1 MIGIDSPAP
10 GMKCLWATEEDTMT
24 IYDQLRKPPFN
35 LDDSATAWVSDT
47 YASLDLDDKVG
58 QLFTLI
64 MMGTDEAEFERIGSL
79 RPGGV
84 TRFFTPDLDFE
95 RRTISSLVARSKV
108 PPVISADLEGSRHSF
123 AFGTPVLG
131 QLGLAAV
138 DDVEATYK
146 SSEILA
152 REGRAMGVRWS
163 FTPVI
168 DANVAFRSPI
178 VGTRSYGSDV
188 DRIERH
194 AVAHVRGLQDNGI
207 AATAKHWPGEGY
219 DDRDQHLVTTINP
232 LSMEEWKKVFG
243 RLYEKLIGEGV
254 MSVMSAHISLPAY
267 IRSKLPDAG
276 LEAFRPASVSKLLNI
291 DLLRGELGFNGL
303 IVSDATPMGGL
314 SAWGHHSDTMP
325 ELIANGCDMILFS
338 DAPEDDMAS
347 VKAAIESGRIS
358 AERLE
363 ESVLR
368 ILALKAHLKLF
379 QPSDVLPDAAEARRV
394 LAHPDSVAASK
405 DTIARSPT
413 LVKDVDGIF
422 PLDPAKT
429 RRILLVDGGI
439 IHPLVPRPL
448 QFVLPD
454 LLRRE
459 GFEVTSDRPDIVP
472 GPDDFDLVL
481 YTLGDESLLVRGRIF
496 IDWHKMGGGGLFKA
510 MYRPWTNIP
519 SVMISFGHPYH
530 LYDAPRIPAY
540 INAYSTMD
548 SVQEAVVECMLG
560 RKPFVGTSPVD
571 PFCGLEDARY

>member
-1 MIGIDSPAP
+1 
-10 GMKCLWATEEDTMT
+10 MT

-35 LDDSATAWVSDT
+35 LDDTAVAWVRDT

-64 MMGTDEAEFERIGSL
+64 MMGTDAAEFDKIASL

-95 RRTISSLVARSKV
+95 RATISNLVAKAKV

-168 DANVAFRSPI
+168 DVNAAFRSPI

-232 LSMEEWKKVFG
+232 LSIDEWRKVFG
-243 RLYEKLIGEGV
+243 RLYEKLISEGV
-254 MSVMSAHISLPAY
+254 VSIMSAHIALPAY
-267 IRSKLPDAG
+267 IRSKMPDAG

-325 ELIANGCDMILFS
+325 ELIASGCDMILFS
-338 DAPEDDMAS
+338 DAPGDDMAS
-347 VKAAIESGRIS
+347 VKAAIETGRIS

-379 QPSDVLPDAAEARRV
+379 KPADVLPEIEETRRTM
-394 LAHPDSVAASK
+394 AHPDSVAASK
-405 DTIARSPT
+405 DIIARSPT

-422 PLDPAKT
+422 PLDPAVTK
-429 RRILLVDGGI
+429 RILLVDGGI
-439 IHPLVPRPL
+439 VHPLVPRPL

-454 LLRRE
+454 LLAKE
-459 GFEVTSDRPDIVP
+459 GFEVTLDRPDIVP
-472 GPDDFDLVL
+472 SPEDFDLVL
-481 YTLGDESLLVRGRIF
+481 YALGDESLLVRGRIF
-496 IDWHKMGGGGLFKA
+496 VDWHKMGGGGLFKA

-530 LYDAPRIPAY
+530 LYDAPRVPAY

-548 SVQEAVVECMLG
+548 SVQEAVVDCMLG
-560 RKPFVGTSPVD
+560 RKPFAGTNPVD

>member
-1 MIGIDSPAP
+1 
-10 GMKCLWATEEDTMT
+10 MT

-35 LDDSATAWVSDT
+35 LDDAALDWVRTT

-64 MMGTDEAEFERIGSL
+64 MMGTDEAEFERIGRL

-95 RRTISSLVARSKV
+95 RRVISGLVEKSKV
-108 PPVISADLEGSRHSF
+108 APVISADLEGSRHSF

-168 DANVAFRSPI
+168 DVNAAFRSPI

-188 DRIERH
+188 DKIERH
-194 AVAHVRGLQDNGI
+194 AVAHVKGLQDNGI
-207 AATAKHWPGEGY
+207 AATAKHWPGEGF

-232 LSMEEWKKVFG
+232 LSIDEWKTIFG
-243 RLYEKLIGEGV
+243 RLYSRLIAEGV
-254 MSVMSAHISLPAY
+254 VSVMSAHISLPAY
-267 IRSKLPDAG
+267 IRSKVPDAG
-276 LEAFRPASVSKLLNI
+276 LEAFRPASLSKLLNI
-291 DLLRGELGFNGL
+291 DLLRGELGFNGI

-314 SAWGHHSDTMP
+314 SAWGHHLETLPD
-325 ELIANGCDMILFS
+325 LIANGCDMILFS
-338 DAPEDDMAS
+338 DAPEDDIAA
-347 VKAAIESGRIS
+347 VKAAVLAGRIG
-358 AERLE
+358 ADRFE

-368 ILALKAHLKLF
+368 VLALKAHLKLF
-379 QPSDVLPDAAEARRV
+379 SPSDVLPDANEARAV
-394 LAHPDSVAASK
+394 LAHPDSVAVAR
-405 DTIARSPT
+405 DYIARSPT
-413 LVKDVDGIF
+413 LVKDVGSIF
-422 PLDPAKT
+422 PLDPKKT

-454 LLRRE
+454 LLRKE
-459 GFEVTSDRPDIVP
+459 GFEVTLDRPDIVP
-472 GPDDFDLVL
+472 DPNNFDLVL
-481 YTLGDESLLVRGRIF
+481 YALGDESLLVRGRIF
-496 IDWHKMGGGGLFKA
+496 VDWHRIGGGSLFKA

-530 LYDAPRIPAY
+530 LYDAPRVPAY

-560 RKPFVGTSPVD
+560 RKPFAGTSPVD